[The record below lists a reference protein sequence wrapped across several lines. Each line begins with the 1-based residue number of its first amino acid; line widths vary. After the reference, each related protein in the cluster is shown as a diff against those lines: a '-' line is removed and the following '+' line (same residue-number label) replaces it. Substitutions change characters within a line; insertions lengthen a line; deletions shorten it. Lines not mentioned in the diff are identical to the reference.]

1 MPGLPVPL
9 EFRRASRCETLNQTG
24 CVEVAKGPGFVA
36 VRDSTDRGGVVL
48 AVSPEAWRR
57 LVRQMTHR
65 MLVRRL
71 PCDAT
76 AAVRARRVL
85 RGELAHYPAG
95 LLDDVVLCTCETVT
109 NAVLHSGTAPC
120 GFLVLVVVETFDRL
134 RVEVLDEGNGAG
146 SVLGEEA
153 GLLAEGGRGLFIV
166 AELSAAMGVY
176 ADGAGQNVWFE
187 IDLSSQPER
196 PGCGLSRAGD
206 RS

>member
-1 MPGLPVPL
+1 MPGLSAPL

-36 VRDSTDRGGVVL
+36 VRDSTDRGGAVL

-57 LVRQMTHR
+57 LVRQMTRR
-65 MLVRRL
+65 MLVHRL

-76 AAVRARRVL
+76 AASRARRVL

-120 GFLVLVVVETFDRL
+120 GFLVLVVETFDRL

-153 GLLAEGGRGLFIV
+153 GLFAEGGRGLFIV

-187 IDLSSQPER
+187 MDLSSLSGR
-196 PGCGLSRAGD
+196 PGCGLGRAGD